1 MEFLHII
8 AEKFC
13 LGSEMPF
20 PLWGTV
26 FLFEP
31 LLSLF
36 AQIENKKRGENQMSN
51 EELRKQVKLLK
62 AFQNITYSELA
73 SYLEIKQS
81 SFYSWL
87 KGQYN
92 LGEER
97 QKQLYE
103 IITNL

>member
-1 MEFLHII
+1 
-8 AEKFC
+8 
-13 LGSEMPF
+13 
-20 PLWGTV
+20 
-26 FLFEP
+26 
-31 LLSLF
+31 
-36 AQIENKKRGENQMSN
+36 MSN

-73 SYLEIKQS
+73 GYLEIKQS

-92 LGEER
+92 FGEER
-97 QKQLYE
+97 QKRLYE

>member
-1 MEFLHII
+1 M
-8 AEKFC
+8 
-13 LGSEMPF
+13 
-20 PLWGTV
+20 
-26 FLFEP
+26 
-31 LLSLF
+31 
-36 AQIENKKRGENQMSN
+36 NN

-73 SYLEIKQS
+73 GYLEIKQS

-92 LGEER
+92 FGEER